1 MSAASQTSPT
11 FGLSRLGQI
20 ALNAHDLDRAVAFY
34 HDRLGLPF
42 LFRAPNLA
50 CFDCAGVRLMLALPE
65 RPELDH
71 PGSILYFSV
80 DDLNAAYETLTRRGV
95 TFTDQP
101 HLIARMPDHDLWMA
115 FFVDSEGN
123 PLGLMSEV
131 RAQPQ

>member
-1 MSAASQTSPT
+1 MSAAPQTSPA

-34 HDRLGLPF
+34 RDGLGLPF

-50 CFDCAGVRLMLALPE
+50 FFDCAGVRLMLALSE

-80 DDLNAAYETLTRRGV
+80 DDLNSAYETLAPRGV

>member
-1 MSAASQTSPT
+1 MSAAPQTSPA

-34 HDRLGLPF
+34 RDRLGLPF
-42 LFRAPNLA
+42 LY
-50 CFDCAGVRLMLALPE
+50 CAGVRLMLALSE

-80 DDLNAAYETLTRRGV
+80 DDLNSAYETLARRGV

-123 PLGLMSEV
+123 PLGLMSEI
-131 RAQPQ
+131 

>member
-1 MSAASQTSPT
+1 MSAASQASSA

-34 HDRLGLPF
+34 RDQLGLPF

-50 CFDCAGVRLMLALPE
+50 FFDCAGVRLMLALPE

-80 DDLNAAYETLTRRGV
+80 DDLNTACATLTQRGV

-101 HLIARMPDHDLWMA
+101 HLIARMPNHELWMA
-115 FFVDSEGN
+115 FFVDTEGN
-123 PLGLMSEV
+123 TLGLMSEV
-131 RAQPQ
+131 RAQTQ

>member
-1 MSAASQTSPT
+1 MSAASLASLT

-34 HDRLGLPF
+34 RDRLGLTF

-50 CFDCAGVRLMLALPE
+50 FFDCADVRLMLALPE

-80 DDLNAAYETLTRRGV
+80 DDLNAAYETLNQRGV
-95 TFTDQP
+95 TFTDRP
-101 HLIARMPDHDLWMA
+101 HLIARMPDHELWMA
-115 FFVDSEGN
+115 FFVDTEGN
-123 PLGLMSEV
+123 TLGLMSEV
-131 RAQPQ
+131 RTQPQ